1 MFETCRPPGAAAIEH
16 GGGRL
21 VVLGADLEVG
31 KGPQPFAEQDGS
43 RLLLPRRARRRL
55 RARPGLVWSDI
66 WRLRQLIISTI
77 TEAKANLS
85 ALIERVE
92 RGEEIIIGRAGKPV
106 AVLKA
111 YDHARR
117 QRQPGS
123 LRGRIEIADDFDE
136 LPADVAA
143 AFGMLD
149 DPS

>member
-1 MFETCRPPGAAAIEH
+1 M
-16 GGGRL
+16 
-21 VVLGADLEVG
+21 
-31 KGPQPFAEQDGS
+31 
-43 RLLLPRRARRRL
+43 
-55 RARPGLVWSDI
+55 
-66 WRLRQLIISTI
+66 IISTI

-111 YDHARR
+111 YDRSRR

-123 LRGRIEIADDFDE
+123 LRGQIEIADDFDE

-143 AFGMLD
+143 AFGIPD
-149 DPS
+149 DDS